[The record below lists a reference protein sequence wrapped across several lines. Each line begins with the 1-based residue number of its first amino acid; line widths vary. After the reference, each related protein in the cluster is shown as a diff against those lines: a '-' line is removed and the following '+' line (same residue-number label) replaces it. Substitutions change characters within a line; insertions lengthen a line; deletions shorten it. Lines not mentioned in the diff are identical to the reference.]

1 MLDTVMTPEAT
12 VQPATYLG
20 LGRLYQFFE
29 LALAHPAE
37 GLREFL
43 IASETAEGFAQA
55 VAAAVLDQEKRDGIC
70 EAFEGF
76 TAAARLCDAETL
88 EAQHIALF
96 ASNYP
101 SVPCPPYSSLFTT
114 EEGRRLEEMV
124 AIKQEYAQAGF
135 FLSSKFDDFP
145 DHICAE
151 LEFLQALCFSQTENA
166 ARSAE
171 TEAVREVLLRFLG
184 RHFTPFVARLAAIAG
199 REMPASAYSY
209 MLDALSR
216 ISAAHLANDR
226 TTD

>member
-1 MLDTVMTPEAT
+1 MLHTTMTPQAT
-12 VQPATYLG
+12 VQSEAYLG

-37 GLREFL
+37 GLRDFL

-55 VAAAVLDQEKRDGIC
+55 VTAAVVDQEKRDGIR
-70 EAFEGF
+70 EAFDGF
-76 TAAARLCDAETL
+76 TEAVRLCDAETL

-114 EEGRRLEEMV
+114 GEGRRLEEMV
-124 AIKQEYAQAGF
+124 AIKQEYAKAGF
-135 FLSSKFDDFP
+135 LLSSKFDDFP

-151 LEFLQALCFSQTENA
+151 LEFLQALCFRQAGKVSKGADAGALRKT
-166 ARSAE
+166 
-171 TEAVREVLLRFLG
+171 LLRFLD

-199 REMPASAYSY
+199 REMPGSAYSY
-209 MLDALSR
+209 LLDALNR
-216 ISAAHLANDR
+216 IGAAHLANDR
-226 TTD
+226 TTG